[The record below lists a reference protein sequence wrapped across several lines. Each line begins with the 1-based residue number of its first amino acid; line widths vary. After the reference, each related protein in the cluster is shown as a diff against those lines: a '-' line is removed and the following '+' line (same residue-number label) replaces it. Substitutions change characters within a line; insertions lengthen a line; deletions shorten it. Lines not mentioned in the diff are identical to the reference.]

1 MKYKSRSFDYVLFS
15 FNGIE
20 AIPGRENRIKA
31 LKEIYR
37 ILKPHGIFVF
47 TTNTQEYFRGRIKFF
62 FLREELKY
70 YLSKFFK
77 LKNRYLELKD
87 FEFGDCFLNFKPPM
101 FMHFS
106 KPQKIKDDLKKIG
119 FNLIFSEFR
128 GIIEKK
134 RKPNLTKDYFYVCQ
148 K

>member
-1 MKYKSRSFDYVLFS
+1 
-15 FNGIE
+15 
-20 AIPGRENRIKA
+20 
-31 LKEIYR
+31 
-37 ILKPHGIFVF
+37 
-47 TTNTQEYFRGRIKFF
+47 
-62 FLREELKY
+62 
-70 YLSKFFK
+70 
-77 LKNRYLELKD
+77 
-87 FEFGDCFLNFKPPM
+87 M

-148 K
+148 TGDHNRGGKPGADGGQRGLGNKC